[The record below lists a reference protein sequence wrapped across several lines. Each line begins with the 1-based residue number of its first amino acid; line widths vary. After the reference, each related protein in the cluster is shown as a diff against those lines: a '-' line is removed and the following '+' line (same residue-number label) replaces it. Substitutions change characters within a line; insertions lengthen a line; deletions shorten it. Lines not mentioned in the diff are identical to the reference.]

1 MRQFFNLFDLKQKV
15 NYKNEILSGLT
26 VALALV
32 PEAIAFALIAGLS
45 PLTGLYAAFSI
56 GLITSIFGGRP
67 GMISGATGAIA
78 VVYVGMITILKKM
91 NPEISVD
98 EITQYIFATVILA
111 GLLQI
116 IAGVLR
122 LGKFIR
128 LVPHPV
134 MFGFVNGLAIVIFM
148 AQFDS
153 FKVVEKDHFGNE
165 KIETI
170 STEKI
175 FNIHNNYVTNDET
188 NLLTY
193 QIEEDQLRNLETNEI
208 EYQIAGNQVFDLS
221 DSTVKYNFSKNA
233 FFEVEKAGLSKK
245 WISGTDMFLMLG
257 LVLLTM
263 LIIWGLPKLTK
274 AVPSSLVAIIVV
286 SCIVI
291 FAGIDTKIVADT
303 LGDGKSMAGG
313 FPPFNIPHI
322 PFTWETF
329 MIVFPY
335 ALIVAGVGLIES
347 LLTLNLIDEITQTRG
362 NSNKECI
369 AQGTANIFTGFFSG
383 MGGCAMI
390 GQSLINISSGARA
403 RLSGIVASV
412 GLLSFI
418 MWGAPIIEKLPM
430 AALTGVMFMVA
441 IGTFE
446 WASLKV
452 FGKMPITDVIVMIVV
467 TLITVFL
474 HNLALAVLIG
484 VIISALAFAWE
495 NAKRIRARKYIDE
508 NGSKHYEIFGPLF
521 FGSIAVFNEKFDI
534 QNDPED
540 VIIDFSES
548 KIVDMSAIEAVN
560 NLTERYLKAGKKI
573 HLRHLS
579 PDCQKLLK
587 NATKIIE
594 VNVLEDPTYKVA
606 VDAVE

>member
-1 MRQFFNLFDLKQKV
+1 MKKIFNLFDLKQKV
-15 NYKNEILSGLT
+15 NYKNEVLSGLT

-78 VVYVGMITILKKM
+78 VIYVGMIAIIKKT
-91 NPEISVD
+91 NPDISVE

-111 GLLQI
+111 GLIQI
-116 IAGVLR
+116 GVGLLR

-134 MFGFVNGLAIVIFM
+134 MFGFVNGLAIVIFL
-148 AQFDS
+148 AQMSS
-153 FKVVEKDHFGNE
+153 FKENRKDHYGNNAVE
-165 KIETI
+165 AISTNQAFHVNGSVVTSDKTNTIVFNLIEGKLFNIETDQY
-170 STEKI
+170 E
-175 FNIHNNYVTNDET
+175 
-188 NLLTY
+188 L
-193 QIEEDQLRNLETNEI
+193 QIVGD
-208 EYQIAGNQVFDLS
+208 QVFD
-221 DSTVKYNFSKNA
+221 
-233 FFEVEKAGLSKK
+233 VEKEQVVYNYQNNTFYNIEKK
-245 WISGTDMFLMLG
+245 TEVLDWLQRDQLVLMIG

-263 LIIWGLPKLTK
+263 LIIWGLPKLTTYI
-274 AVPSSLVAIIVV
+274 PSSLAAIVV
-286 SCIVI
+286 VALITI
-291 FAGIDTKIVADT
+291 FGEIDTKTV
-303 LGDGKSMAGG
+303 GDIASIKGG
-313 FPPFNIPHI
+313 FPTPSLPHI
-322 PFTWETF
+322 PYTWDTF
-329 MIVFPY
+329 VLIFPY

-362 NSNKECI
+362 NSNKECV
-369 AQGTANIFTGFFSG
+369 AQGTANIASGFFLG

-403 RLSGIVASV
+403 RLSGIVASL

-418 MWGAPIIEKLPM
+418 LWGAPIIEQLPM
-430 AALTGVMFMVA
+430 AALTGVMVMVS

-484 VIISALAFAWE
+484 VVISALAFAWE
-495 NAKRIRARKYIDE
+495 SAIRIRARKYIDS
-508 NGSKHYEIFGPLF
+508 NGSKHYEIYGPLF
-521 FGSIAVFNEKFDI
+521 FGSVSVFSDKFDI
-534 QNDPED
+534 ENDPED
-540 VIIDFSES
+540 IIIDFSES
-548 KIVDMSAIEAVN
+548 KIVDMSAIEALN
-560 NLTERYLKAGKKI
+560 SLTERYMKAGKKI

-587 NATKIIE
+587 NADKIVE
-594 VNVLEDPTYKVA
+594 VNVMEDPTYHVA
-606 VDAVE
+606 ADSV